1 MHMATRDWRWIPVVL
16 VLTVLSACGSGQA
29 PGPGAHGAGPP
40 PAEVTVSEVT
50 ERMVAPADEFTG
62 RIESSRSVEV
72 RARVN
77 GYIESVRYKEGSDVK
92 VGDVLFV
99 IDQRPYRADL
109 SKALADLELAR
120 SQAAL
125 TQSQADRAKQLLDAH
140 AISREEHDQRL
151 AAASQAQA
159 SVHAAEAAVQTAK
172 LNLDFTEVR
181 TPINGRAGQA
191 QVTAGNLVTANT
203 TLLTTVRALD
213 PLYVYFQGDEQTFLR
228 YSARLRAGGEKE
240 PPRDILVG
248 LANEEGFP
256 HKARFDFV
264 ENSLDSSTGTMRGR
278 AVLDNH
284 DRVFTPGLFVRVKT
298 NDGGPQKAV
307 VVDQRAILT
316 DQDRRYV
323 WVIGPE
329 NRAERRDVKLGRSV
343 DQMVIVSD
351 GLKPGEKIVV
361 EGVQKVLFPG
371 MPVITQGS
379 QSPATAPAR

>member
-1 MHMATRDWRWIPVVL
+1 MHISTRRRRWIPFVL
-16 VLTVLSACGSGQA
+16 VMALVSACGSRQA
-29 PGPGAHGAGPP
+29 SGPGSHGAGPP
-40 PAEVTVSEVT
+40 PAEVTVGEVAQ
-50 ERMVAPADEFTG
+50 RMVAPADEFTG
-62 RIESSRSVEV
+62 HIESSRSVEV

-77 GYIESVRYKEGSDVK
+77 GYIESVRYREGNDVK
-92 VGDVLFV
+92 AGDVLFV

-109 SKALADLELAR
+109 AKAQADLELAR

-125 TQSQADRAKQLLDAH
+125 TQSQADRARQLLDAH

-151 AAASQAQA
+151 AAAAQAQA
-159 SVHAAEAAVQTAK
+159 SVHAAEAAVQTAR

-181 TPINGRAGQA
+181 SPIAGRAGQA
-191 QVTAGNLVTANT
+191 LVTAGNLVTANS
-203 TLLTTVRALD
+203 TLLTTVRAMD

-228 YSARLRAGGEKE
+228 YSARLRVGGAKA
-240 PPRDILVG
+240 PSSDIQVG

-264 ENSLDSSTGTMRGR
+264 ENSLDASTGTMRAR

-298 NDGGPQKAV
+298 SDGAPQKSLM
-307 VVDQRAILT
+307 VDQRAVLT

-323 WVIGPE
+323 WVVGPD
-329 NRAERRDVKLGRSV
+329 NRAIRRDVKLGRSV
-343 DQMVIVSD
+343 DDMVIVSE
-351 GLKPGEKIVV
+351 GLNPGDRIVV

-371 MPVITQGS
+371 MPVIAQGS
-379 QSPATAPAR
+379 QSSATAPSR

>member
-1 MHMATRDWRWIPVVL
+1 MPMSTRTRRWIPVVMVVAL
-16 VLTVLSACGSGQA
+16 LSACSSGQA
-29 PGPGAHGAGPP
+29 PGPGSHGAGPP
-40 PAEVTVSEVT
+40 PAEVTVGEVA
-50 ERMVAPADEFTG
+50 ERMVEPADEFTG

-92 VGDVLFV
+92 AGDVLFV

-109 SKALADLELAR
+109 AKAQADLELSR

-151 AAASQAQA
+151 AAASQARA
-159 SVHAAEAAVQTAK
+159 SVHAAEAALQTAQ
-172 LNLDFTEVR
+172 LNLDFTTVR
-181 TPINGRAGQA
+181 APIEGRAGQA

-203 TLLTTVRALD
+203 TLLTTVRAMD

-228 YSARLRAGGEKE
+228 YSARLRVGGAEAPSTE
-240 PPRDILVG
+240 IRVG

-264 ENSLDSSTGTMRGR
+264 ENSLDASTGTMRGR

-298 NDGGPQKAV
+298 SDGGPQKALL
-307 VVDQRAILT
+307 VDQRAILT

-323 WVIGPE
+323 WVVGPD
-329 NRAERRDVKLGRSV
+329 NRALRRDVKLGRGV
-343 DQMVIVSD
+343 DQMVIVSE
-351 GLKPGEKIVV
+351 GLKAGERIVV

-371 MPVITQGS
+371 MPVIAQGS
-379 QSPATAPAR
+379 QSSSTAASR